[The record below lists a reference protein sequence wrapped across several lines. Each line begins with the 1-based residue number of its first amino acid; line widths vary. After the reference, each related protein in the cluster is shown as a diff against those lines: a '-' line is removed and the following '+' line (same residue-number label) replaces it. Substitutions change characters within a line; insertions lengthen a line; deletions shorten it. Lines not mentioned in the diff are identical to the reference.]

1 MKLSSK
7 GRKKQCNMSKLIAA
21 GIPLAA
27 MLSAGANAAEVKY
40 QADVR
45 GKMLLTEP
53 DRRKY
58 HTVKPDENLSIIAKK
73 YQTTVKK
80 LCELNKFTPEQ
91 ANKIFPGQKILIP
104 QESSKSA
111 GNAAKEEKNVLP
123 KGVPPKKDNSTN
135 EKSVLPMPVGLIML
149 PEGKTGHK

>member
-40 QADVR
+40 KANVT
-45 GKMLLTEP
+45 GKMLLREP

-80 LCELNKFTPEQ
+80 LCEL
-91 ANKIFPGQKILIP
+91 KIHLRDW
-104 QESSKSA
+104 
-111 GNAAKEEKNVLP
+111 P
-123 KGVPPKKDNSTN
+123 KGCIRIITSQ
-135 EKSVLPMPVGLIML
+135 LRQ
-149 PEGKTGHK
+149 